1 MSTNISVPS
10 FIDIKQICIQRSRL
24 QLYNIHPPRYEI
36 VSPYPQYTPFQLS
49 MRRKA
54 EILKHASTSQSNRL
68 TKTQKFAKL
77 VKNNK
82 SSNNLIRCQGDQTSP
97 SLTSS
102 CNVPGPI
109 QSLYYDPT
117 VQLYQYTTFNQFSH
131 SENDVNTGN
140 NLFLVMPSTNPVN
153 TTNNQLSDIVGT
165 FCIQQVLSINN
176 LYTFKVSIPVS
187 VSVNISSNQTVVGN
201 FNLSSIYFYIYY
213 NQYLIASN
221 DTSAI
226 LHSPYLYAS
235 PTITFPSQSIDFNSI
250 SNAQDG
256 FFLGN
261 INISVTLYGRPGMI
275 YDLKLKGNVNTS
287 DSSFTTQMIF
297 NPNGSEITNQVDWV
311 GNTNDVN
318 KGFQIV

>member
-1 MSTNISVPS
+1 
-10 FIDIKQICIQRSRL
+10 
-24 QLYNIHPPRYEI
+24 
-36 VSPYPQYTPFQLS
+36 
-49 MRRKA
+49 
-54 EILKHASTSQSNRL
+54 
-68 TKTQKFAKL
+68 
-77 VKNNK
+77 
-82 SSNNLIRCQGDQTSP
+82 
-97 SLTSS
+97 
-102 CNVPGPI
+102 
-109 QSLYYDPT
+109 
-117 VQLYQYTTFNQFSH
+117 
-131 SENDVNTGN
+131 
-140 NLFLVMPSTNPVN
+140 MPSTNPVN